1 MGTVGLSQAGLAK
14 SNHGDDRIS
23 VERSPS
29 LPPKNYNPVVV
40 KPKPRKPKYEQKPK
54 DNSDSSDATFLS
66 DECDEKR
73 SYTPQPRLATH
84 LINSKSS
91 THNNNKAAD
100 RNQNRS
106 FI

>member
-1 MGTVGLSQAGLAK
+1 MSGINGLAK
-14 SNHGDDRIS
+14 SNHGDDRVS
-23 VERSPS
+23 VECSPS
-29 LPPKNYNPVVV
+29 LHPKHYPVTSYPLA
-40 KPKPRKPKYEQKPK
+40 KAKTRKPKYQTK

-84 LINSKSS
+84 LINSKSIV
-91 THNNNKAAD
+91 KAPD
-100 RNQNRS
+100 QIQNRS